1 MSKIDK
7 LTPEQEAQLEVY
19 ANKWLEIGL
28 STEPVDFEAAK
39 AATIKAYQNVGL
51 TPPTQFF
58 VVDSPNAAINLIQK
72 MDPKKSKKDIFNEMG
87 YGCHD
92 ASWLGFYEYF
102 KDVVKLDN
110 LEKIDGL
117 IELAKSCGWYNM
129 YEDVVVFQHRPCQIK
144 FDNEKRLH
152 NDTGA
157 AILYRDGLAVYA
169 WHGTVIPAEWID
181 DPKSLTAKKALT
193 WENIEQRRCACEIL
207 GWTKILDELDAK
219 VINEDEDPEVGTLL
233 EVEIPEIGPEKFLR
247 VMCGTKR
254 EFALPV
260 PPEMTTALEANAW
273 TFGFDKDEFLK
284 PEVRT

>member
-1 MSKIDK
+1 MAKIDK

-28 STEPVDFEAAK
+28 CTDPVDFEAAK
-39 AATIKAYQNVGL
+39 AATIKAYRNVGL
-51 TPPTQFF
+51 TTPTQFH
-58 VVDSPNAAINLIQK
+58 VVDSPNAAIDLIQK
-72 MDPKKSKKDIFNEMG
+72 LDPKKSKKDIFNEMG

-157 AILYRDGLAVYA
+157 AILYRDGLADYA
-169 WHGTVIPAEWID
+169 WHGTVIPAEWIT
-181 DPKSLTAKKALT
+181 DPKSLSATKALT

-207 GWTKILDELDAK
+207 GWNKILDELNAK

-233 EVEIPEIGPEKFLR
+233 EVEIPDIGPERFLR

-260 PPEMTTALEANAW
+260 PPEMTTALEAQAW
-273 TFGFDKDEFLK
+273 TWGMDKDTFIL